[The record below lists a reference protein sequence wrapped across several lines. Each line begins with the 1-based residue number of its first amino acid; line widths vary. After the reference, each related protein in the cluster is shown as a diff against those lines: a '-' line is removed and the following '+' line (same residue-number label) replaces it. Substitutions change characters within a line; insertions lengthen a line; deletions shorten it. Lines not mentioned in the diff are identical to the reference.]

1 MQSGECRMQNC
12 MGWLVAQ
19 LRPSPQFIIHHSA
32 FCILPFLLACASPA
46 PPAAAPAPTSS
57 RVHPGDVVR
66 MAVWREPDYTGDYP
80 VDARGRVTLPQLGTM
95 LVTGRT
101 TEWLSDSLTAAY
113 KRVLNNPSVWVTV
126 LMRMTVSGEVGRP
139 GFVQADATMSVSDL
153 ISQAG
158 GLTPLANR
166 DKIQLLRDGRVVV
179 SSLGP
184 GTMLHR
190 TPVQSGDQVYV
201 PSRGWLSRNGG
212 VFLYSAISIVSA
224 VTVALL
230 VRR

>member
-1 MQSGECRMQNC
+1 VRIVS
-12 MGWLVAQ
+12 LVVLFVA
-19 LRPSPQFIIHHSA
+19 
-32 FCILPFLLACASPA
+32 ACATA
-46 PPAAAPAPTSS
+46 PTPVQNPAAAPAPAVS

-66 MAVWREPDYTGDYP
+66 MAVWREPDYTGEYP

-101 TEWLSDSLTAAY
+101 TEWLADSLTATY
-113 KRVLNNPSVWVTV
+113 KRVLNNPSVTVVV
-126 LMRMTVSGEVGRP
+126 LMRMTVMGEVGRP

-166 DKIQLLRDGRVVV
+166 DKIQLLRDGRVLIA
-179 SSLGP
+179 SLGP
-184 GTMLHR
+184 GTVLQR

-201 PSRGWLSRNGG
+201 PQRGWMARNGHY
-212 VFLYSAISIVSA
+212 FLNGIISVASA

>member
-1 MQSGECRMQNC
+1 MGTGSGV
-12 MGWLVAQ
+12 GSGSSH
-19 LRPSPQFIIHHSA
+19 LRIV
-32 FCILPFLLACASPA
+32 LLSLAIAACATPA
-46 PPAAAPAPTSS
+46 PPAQDPNPAAAS
-57 RVHPGDVVR
+57 RVHPGDVVH

-101 TEWLSDSLTAAY
+101 TEWLSDSLTATY
-113 KRVLNNPSVWVTV
+113 RRLLNNPSVSVTV

-139 GFVQADATMSVSDL
+139 GFVQADATMSISDL

-158 GLTPLANR
+158 GLTPFANR
-166 DKIQLLRDGRVVV
+166 DKIQLLRDGRVIV

-184 GTMLHR
+184 GTMLQR

-201 PSRGWLSRNGG
+201 PQRGWLARNGHY
-212 VFLYSAISIVSA
+212 FLTGIISVASA

>member
-1 MQSGECRMQNC
+1 MS
-12 MGWLVAQ
+12 LAVAACATA
-19 LRPSPQFIIHHSA
+19 PSPIQN
-32 FCILPFLLACASPA
+32 
-46 PPAAAPAPTSS
+46 PAAAPAPASAVS

-66 MAVWREPDYTGDYP
+66 MAVWREPDYTGEYP
-80 VDARGRVTLPQLGTM
+80 VDAHGRVTLPQLGTM

-101 TEWLSDSLTAAY
+101 TEWLSDTLTAAY
-113 KRVLNNPSVWVTV
+113 RKLLNNPSVSVVV

-139 GFVQADATMSVSDL
+139 GFVQADATMSVGGL

-179 SSLGP
+179 ASLGP
-184 GTMLHR
+184 GTMLWR

-201 PSRGWLSRNGG
+201 PQHAWFARNGHY
-212 VFLYSAISIVSA
+212 FLTGLISIASA